1 MNYLDTCLNSFHMC
15 AVVLLVTQLPEA
27 TCLRMN
33 LRPDALVRSF
43 KLKHLIHTGQ
53 DFTMNTWRSCIQ
65 TSLGAGC
72 PPWSYM
78 LQNPGGKAGGCQF
91 ESLSFKKLV
100 SGPLKP
106 FQGKLEN
113 AGVDDA
119 QLLRSLFAPGR
130 ICMFATNQLNALPY
144 TYMSMLESF
153 SQHEPRLAKKI
164 FAQLPP
170 LVGVLFHSSAAA
182 MKIAGEWLHSIK
194 VMIQQS
200 YKLRQHRHLGSR
212 SCMYAKL

>member
-1 MNYLDTCLNSFHMC
+1 
-15 AVVLLVTQLPEA
+15 
-27 TCLRMN
+27 
-33 LRPDALVRSF
+33 
-43 KLKHLIHTGQ
+43 
-53 DFTMNTWRSCIQ
+53 
-65 TSLGAGC
+65 
-72 PPWSYM
+72 M
-78 LQNPGGKAGGCQF
+78 LQNPEGEAGGCQF

-100 SGPLKP
+100 SGPLEP

-130 ICMFATNQLNALPY
+130 ICMFATNQLNALPC

-170 LVGVLFHSSAAA
+170 QVGVLFDSSAAA
-182 MKIAGEWLHSIK
+182 MKITGE
-194 VMIQQS
+194 
-200 YKLRQHRHLGSR
+200 
-212 SCMYAKL
+212 